1 MNFMVTLSKFFF
13 FGRKKR
19 HPLYKVKRQL
29 NQPEQKIKCEVE
41 HPCYMHYILQNLEG
55 KWFRK

>member
-29 NQPEQKIKCEVE
+29 NQPEQKIKCEIE
-41 HPCYMHYILQNLEG
+41 HYRYMHYIFQNLVG